1 MSMRVMKG
9 RAAFDLAIG
18 LSRAVISASN
28 KKGRHCS
35 WGPQVEETLH
45 RLGWRQCLTPSL
57 VANVIDPF
65 LLTHHSLALG
75 FFNWASQQPGFTHTT
90 FTFHSLLKSL
100 SHTNHF
106 TVIHSLLK
114 QAKALNFPIHPSLL
128 SSIIASHVA
137 CNRAHEAFSLFSG
150 IAPLCAEIGGATCNS
165 LLAALASDGYL
176 ESAHKVF
183 DEMIGRGVGFSTL
196 GFGVFVWR
204 VCREGDLEKVLS
216 LLDEVRE
223 CGSGI
228 NGSVVAVLIV
238 HGLCCAC
245 KVSEALW
252 MLDELRSRGW
262 KPDFIAYWV
271 VAAAFRSMGNVA
283 DEVKVLKMKRKLGVS
298 PRCNDYR
305 DLILGLVSERRICE
319 AREVGEVIV
328 GGNFPVEDDVLN
340 ALIGSVSSV
349 DPGAA
354 IVFFKFMV
362 QKERFPTVLTIS
374 NLSRNLCRHGKVD
387 ELAEVFH
394 VLNSENYFKDVEGYN
409 VMVSFLCKAGRVRE
423 GYAALQE
430 MKKQGFRPNVSSYN
444 YIMEACCKEDLLRPA
459 KKLWDE
465 MFSSGCCGNLKTYNI
480 LIQKFSEVG
489 QAEEA
494 QMLFYHMLDKGLE
507 PDVTS
512 YTFLLEGL
520 CQENKLEAA
529 FELYNK
535 SVKQNIILARN
546 ILSSFV
552 SSLCR
557 KGHLTSASKLLC
569 SLNHDIG
576 HAESHVILLKC
587 LADAQEIP
595 IAIEHLKWVQEKS
608 PSMLQDICTG
618 LLASLS
624 SATCPEPMLEFLQRI
639 QDVFDFPYFEDYVP
653 LMTNRCEGYQIWVS
667 LAGCIWEM
675 EQNSLEQII
684 HLLPPVKCDSQ

>member
-1 MSMRVMKG
+1 MKG

-271 VAAAFRSMGNVA
+271 VAAAFR
-283 DEVKVLKMKRKLGVS
+283 
-298 PRCNDYR
+298 
-305 DLILGLVSERRICE
+305 
-319 AREVGEVIV
+319 
-328 GGNFPVEDDVLN
+328 
-340 ALIGSVSSV
+340 V

-667 LAGCIWEM
+667 LAGCIWYLVNKTLSINAVQQAFRTEF
-675 EQNSLEQII
+675 QFN
-684 HLLPPVKCDSQ
+684 KFKYF